1 MINKPQKKRVLK
13 QLRKKSGKVNFIQ
26 LIEHYPRWSDLYHGL
41 LSMDWVQFFS
51 LIFILYLIANILFA
65 FAYLVGGNGIA
76 NAQPGSFA
84 DAFFFSV
91 QTLTTIGYGAFYP
104 TTLYTHIIVTIEALF
119 GLLGFAV
126 ATGLLFARFSKP
138 TARVLFSE
146 VAVITPYNGVPTL
159 MFRMANQR
167 SHWIVEAQV
176 RVSVLLPQEI
186 TPEGHSLRRIVDI
199 NLVRSEN
206 PFLVLSWMIMHPID
220 KHSPFYHYGFTPEK
234 IQEWQPEVIISLTG
248 LDETVSQSIHS
259 RYWYH
264 PEDIRCNVAFVNV
277 VSMDKK
283 GTRCIDYTHFHD
295 VEPLGNGG
303 IGGQGDY

>member
-1 MINKPQKKRVLK
+1 MSDKPHKKRILK
-13 QLRKKSGKVNFIQ
+13 QLRKKTGKVNFVQ
-26 LIEHYPRWSDLYHGL
+26 LIESSPRWSDLYHGL
-41 LSMDWVQFFS
+41 LSMEWWKFFG
-51 LIFILYLIANILFA
+51 LIFVFYLMTNVFFA
-65 FAYLVGGNGIA
+65 LAYWVGGNGIA

-104 TTLYTHIIVTIEALF
+104 TTLYTHIIVTFESLF

-146 VAVITPYNGVPTL
+146 IAVIAPYNGVPTL
-159 MFRMANQR
+159 MFRMGNQR
-167 SHWIVEAQV
+167 NHWIVEAQV
-176 RVSVLLPQEI
+176 RVSVILPDEM
-186 TPEGHSLRRIVDI
+186 TPEGHRLRPIVDL
-199 NLVRSEN
+199 NLVRSHN
-206 PFLVLSWMIMHPID
+206 SFLVLSWMIMHPID
-220 KHSPFYHYGFTPEK
+220 EQSPFYHYGLTPEK
-234 IQEWQPEVIISLTG
+234 IQEWQPEVIVSLTG
-248 LDETVSQSIHS
+248 LDETVSQTIHS

-277 VSMDKK
+277 VSTNKK

-295 VEPLGNGG
+295 VEPL
-303 IGGQGDY
+303 QGEWGDGK

>member
-1 MINKPQKKRVLK
+1 MIEKPRKKRILK
-13 QLRKKSGKVNFIQ
+13 QLRKNTGRVNFIQ
-26 LIEHYPRWSDLYHGL
+26 LMESSSNWSDLYHGL
-41 LSMDWVQFFS
+41 LSMEWWQFFG
-51 LIFILYLIANILFA
+51 LILVAYFITNVLFA
-65 FAYLVGGNGIA
+65 LAYLVGGNGIA

-104 TTLYTHIIVTIEALF
+104 TTLYTQIMVTLEALC

-159 MFRMANQR
+159 MFRLANQR
-167 SHWIVEAQV
+167 NHWIVEAQV
-176 RVSVLLPQEI
+176 RVSVLLPHEI
-186 TPEGHSLRRIVDI
+186 TPEGHHLRRIADI
-199 NLVRSEN
+199 NLVRSQN

-220 KHSPFYHYGFTPEK
+220 EQSPFYHYGFTPDK

-248 LDETVSQSIHS
+248 LDETVSQTIHS

-264 PEDIRCNVAFVNV
+264 SEDLRCNVAFVNV
-277 VSMDKK
+277 VTMDNQ
-283 GTRCIDYTHFHD
+283 GNRCIDYTHFHD
-295 VEPLGNGG
+295 VEPLGNGL
-303 IGGQGDY
+303 